1 MLKALFCSERNMMAL
16 IVINAIVIT
25 LLYFP
30 SLQRVWP
37 LETIDRIIT
46 ILFILEA
53 TVKIAVLG
61 VRGYFA
67 KGWNRFDFF
76 LVLISTPSIF
86 VGLLPLPDM
95 SFWLMLRLFR
105 LGRMVRL
112 IEFVPHIDQLLT
124 GLGRALRAS
133 FLVLMVLAFG
143 NYMLA
148 MWTCHIFGSLEPDLF
163 GDPFSAMYTMF
174 QVFTVE
180 GWNEI
185 PLQVA
190 DKIKEGELSLFGL
203 PVEFTVAVVKTFF
216 ATTLLLGGVFGL
228 SLANAIFVDE
238 MTIDNNDQLE
248 KKIDCLQQQI
258 ETLQTT
264 IDSINR
270 SLRES

>member
-30 SLQRVWP
+30 SLQQLWL
-37 LETIDRIIT
+37 LEVTDRIIT

-53 TVKIAVLG
+53 TVKMVALG

-67 KGWNRFDFF
+67 KSWNRFDFF
-76 LVLISTPSIF
+76 LVLISSPSIF
-86 VGLLPLPDM
+86 VGIIPLPDM

-112 IEFVPHIDQLLT
+112 IEFVPHIDQLLS

-133 FLVLMVLAFG
+133 FLVLMVLAFA